1 MKSGFVS
8 IVGRPN
14 VGKSTLLNAMVG
26 EKIAIVTDKPQT
38 TRTRIQG
45 IYTNEDGQIIFIDT
59 PGIHKPKHLLGEYM
73 VRVSTRTLLEVDII
87 YYMTDVTRP
96 FGGGEQFILDQ
107 LKDVTVPIFLLV
119 NKIDLVTAEAVGNY
133 IQDFTSRMNF
143 EEVIPLSAAQGDN
156 MPLLLE
162 KTFVNLPEGPLYYP
176 EDDLT
181 DQPVLFIVSEL
192 IREKALILTRD
203 EVPHS
208 LAVDIEEFKNYQ
220 GKKAYIRA
228 VIYTERES
236 QKGIVIGK
244 SGQML
249 KTIGE
254 QSRQEIEKFLQT
266 KVYLDLWVKVKKNW
280 RDSETNL
287 GQLGYHL

>member
-1 MKSGFVS
+1 
-8 IVGRPN
+8 
-14 VGKSTLLNAMVG
+14 
-26 EKIAIVTDKPQT
+26 
-38 TRTRIQG
+38 
-45 IYTNEDGQIIFIDT
+45 
-59 PGIHKPKHLLGEYM
+59 M

-208 LAVDIEEFKNYQ
+208 LAVTVPVMEERENGLLYVE
-220 GKKAYIRA
+220 A
-228 VIYTERES
+228 VIYVERES
-236 QKGIVIGK
+236 QKGIIIGK
-244 SGQML
+244 QGAML
-249 KTIGE
+249 KAGG
-254 QSRQEIEKFLQT
+254 SAARAEIAGY
-266 KVYLDLWVKVKKNW
+266 KVPREFHVWPELPRTRYDKTDKKAIAA
-280 RDSETNL
+280 RLAAPEPVEPTETT
-287 GQLGYHL
+287 G